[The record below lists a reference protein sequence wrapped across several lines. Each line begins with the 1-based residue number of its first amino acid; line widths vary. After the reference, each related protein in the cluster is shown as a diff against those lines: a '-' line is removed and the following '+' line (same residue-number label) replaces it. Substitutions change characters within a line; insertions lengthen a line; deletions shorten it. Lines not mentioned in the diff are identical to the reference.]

1 MRTEHWR
8 WVLVALGLV
17 SCAAGLVLLPWL
29 VSSQSMRDWA
39 WLGPALSWR
48 SHPGG
53 FDVSLSNGLIALG
66 GVLLLISWIVS
77 RRQG

>member
-1 MRTEHWR
+1 MLAA
-8 WVLVALGLV
+8 VGLV
-17 SCAAGLVLLPWL
+17 SCAAGLLLLPGL
-29 VSSQSMRDWA
+29 VSVQSIRDWP
-39 WLGPALSWR
+39 WIGTVLSWR

-77 RRQG
+77 RRQREP